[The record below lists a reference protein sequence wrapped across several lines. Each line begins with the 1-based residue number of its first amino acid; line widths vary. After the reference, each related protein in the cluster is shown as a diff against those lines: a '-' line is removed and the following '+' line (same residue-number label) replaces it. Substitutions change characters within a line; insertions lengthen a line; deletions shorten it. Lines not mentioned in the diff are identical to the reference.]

1 MPTKGDFRYGIML
14 SVIIEFNNYVEAVS
28 NIIVGNKIE
37 KQNQSKMLHFM
48 EQLPPNK
55 DALRK
60 YTDALN
66 LNASTKKVRSQC
78 YAMTQKC

>member
-1 MPTKGDFRYGIML
+1 
-14 SVIIEFNNYVEAVS
+14 
-28 NIIVGNKIE
+28 
-37 KQNQSKMLHFM
+37 MLHFM
-48 EQLPPNK
+48 EQLPPNE